1 MNTSLP
7 ESFQTIFH
15 NSPIGV
21 AVILGTADGRFDNA
35 SLVYANPA
43 LMSLL
48 SSEISGQPNIL
59 EMIEI
64 LCTNDDG
71 ETLIPLPQRADETRS
86 IITRLNQDTDSWLE
100 IRAQPTE
107 IISETAHFIWMTDV
121 TESKKKEMAAQK
133 EAELADAA
141 AEAKSAFL
149 ATMSHEIRTPMQSIF
164 GMLELMTEENPSTKL
179 SEMINIAKGS
189 ANSLLEILDDILDLA
204 KVDAGKM
211 ELDDFEIPLRTL
223 IYGMMEALDVKKIE
237 NDLYLKAEIDDTVPF
252 VVMGDPKRL
261 RQILIN
267 LIGNGLKFTEK
278 GGITVK
284 VGVNARNINIPNN
297 GLALR
302 FEVVDTGIGMSKDVA
317 AKLFQPFTQAD
328 NSTTRRFGGTGL
340 GLSIA
345 HRLIELMGGK
355 IGVKSEEGVGTT
367 FWFEIPTREANEEE
381 DIELPDLKGLAV
393 LSVEDH
399 PRGAKEIQSSLQ
411 SMGAQVTSVDTYQ
424 AALELVKARPFDVAV
439 VDHGLPD
446 GWGADLL
453 KEMNKARPFMGLILY
468 TVHDDYGIQ
477 QICKFLGGKYL
488 SKPASRLGLG
498 EAVKAAAIQTD
509 RFDFEGPKRLLVC
522 EDNETVQD
530 VVRRQLNTLNI
541 EADFANNGQIGW
553 DMIQKNQHG
562 ILITDLHMPEMDGY
576 GLVKAIRNREK
587 ETGIHMPIIAMTA
600 DVQLAH
606 QQSYLKHGF
615 DECLLKPVSLG
626 QLRQLLVRWGVL
638 EEQIK
643 HVQKET
649 QENSIAPL
657 PEPSS
662 SDQAPIIDP
671 KMVEQQIGTFDDSAL
686 EMIQMF
692 CDMTAGQMENLTK
705 AHTDGDMKQVYGIA
719 HSLKGGARSAC
730 CPRLGDVAEI
740 IQNDAHSG
748 VVEQNLIDR
757 ANQEFAAIG
766 LEIERLKAKFS

>member
-7 ESFQTIFH
+7 ESFHTIFH

-21 AVILGTADGRFDNA
+21 AVVLGTADGTLDNA
-35 SLVYANPA
+35 GLVYANPA
-43 LMSLL
+43 LLTLFSDKNG
-48 SSEISGQPNIL
+48 GQPNIIKV
-59 EMIEI
+59 IEQ
-64 LCTNDDG
+64 LCTNKAG
-71 ETLIPLPQRADETRS
+71 ETLLPLPQSAAESRS
-86 IITRLNQDTDSWLE
+86 IVTRISQDKDIWLE

-107 IISETAHFIWMTDV
+107 IINETAHFIWITDV
-121 TESKKKEMAAQK
+121 TTSKKNEVAAQK
-133 EAELADAA
+133 EAALADAA

-164 GMLELMTEENPSTKL
+164 GMLELMTEEKPSDKL
-179 SEMINIAKGS
+179 VEMINIAKGS
-189 ANSLLEILDDILDLA
+189 ANGLLEILDDILDLA

-211 ELDDFEIPLRTL
+211 ELDDFEVPLRTL
-223 IYGMMEALDVKKIE
+223 IYGMIEAMEVKKIE
-237 NDLYLKAEIDDTVPF
+237 NDLYLKAEVEENVPF

-267 LIGNGLKFTEK
+267 LIGNGLKFTEN
-278 GGITVK
+278 GGVTVK
-284 VGVNARNINIPNN
+284 IGMNAQHIAIPDD

-302 FEVVDTGIGMSKDVA
+302 FEVVDTGIGMSDEVA

-345 HRLIELMGGK
+345 QRLIELMGGE
-355 IGVKSEEGVGTT
+355 IGVDSIEGEGST
-367 FWFEIPTREANEEE
+367 FWFEIPTIEAT
-381 DIELPDLKGLAV
+381 DMVHVDLPDLKGLAV

-411 SMGAQVTSVDTYQ
+411 SMGAQVTSVSTYKE
-424 AALELVKARPFDVAV
+424 ALDLVQARPFDVAV

-488 SKPASRLGLG
+488 PKPASRLGLG
-498 EAVKAAAIQTD
+498 EAVKSAAIQTD
-509 RFDFEGPKRLLVC
+509 RFDFDGPKRLIVC
-522 EDNETVQD
+522 EDNKTVQD
-530 VVRRQLNTLNI
+530 VVRRQLKNLGV
-541 EADFANNGQIGW
+541 EADFADNGQIGW
-553 DMIQKNQHG
+553 DIIKKGEHG

-576 GLVKAIRNREK
+576 GLVKEIRNAEK
-587 ETGIHMPIIAMTA
+587 ETGHHMPIIAMTA

-626 QLRQLLVRWGVL
+626 QIKQLLVRWGVL
-638 EEQIK
+638 SETEQETNASETP
-643 HVQKET
+643 VSAET
-649 QENSIAPL
+649 Q
-657 PEPSS
+657 SS
-662 SDQAPIIDP
+662 SESDQNTPIIDP
-671 KMVEQQIGTFDDSAL
+671 QMVEDQIGTFDESAL

-692 CDMTAGQMENLTK
+692 VDMTKGQMDDITQSYAK
-705 AHTDGDMKQVYGIA
+705 GDMKELYGIA

-730 CPRLGDVAEI
+730 CPRLGDVAEQ
-740 IQNDAHSG
+740 IQSDAHG
-748 VVEQNLIDR
+748 GDVEQDLIDQ
-757 ANQEFAAIG
+757 AMQEFAAISI
-766 LEIERLKAKFS
+766 EIERLKANFS